1 MKYSVVIPTYNM
13 ARFLVAAL
21 QSVSRAANGHEQ
33 ELEVVVVDDASTDD
47 THEVLAAFQ
56 REAGFAAQVLKHPA
70 NRGSSAAKNTGIRH
84 AQGDYVLLLD
94 ADNIVGE
101 NIFGHLNV
109 ETTSH
114 PETEIFI
121 LGMGLIDIHGASAGV
136 FYRDVVQVDVA
147 ANLLPKSVPLLHDNF
162 MDNFSLIKRAVLL
175 DNPFDENFDY
185 LEDWDLWIRLNW
197 IRQARFQFVPE
208 LLGGYRVMD
217 DSKTRQLRKN
227 DAKNKRQLIRLYSK
241 MLLSSEPMGLSPQ
254 WVQQVT
260 QHVRQLCAALI

>member
-13 ARFLVAAL
+13 AQYLVTALHSVAKAAK
-21 QSVSRAANGHEQ
+21 GHEP

-47 THEVLAAFQ
+47 TQQVLAACQ
-56 REAGFAAQVLKHPA
+56 RDAGFAVHVLRHPA

-94 ADNIVGE
+94 ADNTVGDA
-101 NIFGHLNV
+101 IFSHLNAQ
-109 ETTSH
+109 TASH
-114 PETEIFI
+114 PEADVFV
-121 LGMGLIDIHGASAGV
+121 LGMGLIDAEGAPAGI

-147 ANLLPKSVPLLHDNF
+147 ANLLPRSLQLLHDNF
-162 MDNFSLIKRAVLL
+162 MDNFSLVKRSVLL

-197 IRQARFQFVPE
+197 IRQAQFQFVPE
-208 LLGGYRVMD
+208 LLGGYRIID

-241 MLLSSEPMGLSPQ
+241 MLLSSESMGLSPQ

-260 QHVRQLCAALI
+260 QHVRQLCSSLI

>member
-1 MKYSVVIPTYNM
+1 MRYSVVIPTYNM
-13 ARFLVAAL
+13 AQHVVTAL
-21 QSVSRAANGHEQ
+21 QSVAKAAKGYES

-47 THEVLAAFQ
+47 TQQVLAAYQ
-56 REAGFAAQVLKHPA
+56 REAGFAMHVLRHPA

-94 ADNIVGE
+94 ADNTVDE
-101 NIFGHLNV
+101 TLFNHLNAQ
-109 ETTSH
+109 TAYH
-114 PETEIFI
+114 PETDVFI
-121 LGMGLIDIHGASAGV
+121 LGMGLIDAQGAPAGI
-136 FYRDVVQVDVA
+136 FYRDIVQVDVA
-147 ANLLPKSVPLLHDNF
+147 ANLLPRSIQLLHDNF
-162 MDNFSLIKRAVLL
+162 MDNFSLVKRSVLL

-197 IRQARFQFVPE
+197 IRQATFQFVPE
-208 LLGGYRVMD
+208 LLGGYRIVD

-227 DAKNKRQLIRLYSK
+227 DAVNKRQLIRLYSK

-260 QHVRQLCAALI
+260 QHVRQLCSSLI

>member
-1 MKYSVVIPTYNM
+1 MRYSVVIPTYNM
-13 ARFLVAAL
+13 AQYLVAAL
-21 QSVSRAANGHEQ
+21 QSVAKAAKGHEP

-47 THEVLAAFQ
+47 TQQLLAACQ
-56 REAGFAAQVLKHPA
+56 READFVMHVFQHPA

-94 ADNIVGE
+94 ADNTVDE
-101 NIFGHLNV
+101 DIFGRLDA
-109 ETTSH
+109 ETVSR
-114 PETEIFI
+114 PETDVFI
-121 LGMGLIDIHGASAGV
+121 LGMHLIDAHGAPAGI

-147 ANLLPKSVPLLHDNF
+147 ANLLPRSIQLLHDNF
-162 MDNFSLIKRAVLL
+162 MDNFSLVKRSVLR

-197 IRQARFQFVPE
+197 IRRAQFQFVPE
-208 LLGGYRVMD
+208 LLGGYRIMD

-227 DAKNKRQLIRLYSK
+227 DAQNKRQLIRLYSK

-260 QHVRQLCAALI
+260 QHVRQLCSSLI

>member
-1 MKYSVVIPTYNM
+1 MKYSIVIPTYNM
-13 ARFLVAAL
+13 SPFLAASL
-21 QSVSRAANGHEQ
+21 QSVSKAVKGHEAV
-33 ELEVVVVDDASTDD
+33 LEVVIVDDASTDD
-47 THEVLAAFQ
+47 TSKVLAAFQ
-56 REAGFAAQVLKHPA
+56 RGSGFAVHVLTHTV

-101 NIFGHLNV
+101 NIFDRLDEEAVAN
-109 ETTSH
+109 
-114 PETEIFI
+114 PETDVFV
-121 LGMGLIDIHGASAGV
+121 LGMSLIDGHGAPAGV

-147 ANLLPKSVPLLHDNF
+147 ANLLPKSIPLLQDNF
-162 MDNFSLIKRAVLL
+162 MDNFSLVRRSVLL

-197 IRQARFQFVPE
+197 IRQARFQFIPD
-208 LLGGYRVMD
+208 LLGGYRIMD
-217 DSKTRQLRKN
+217 DSKTRQLKKN

-241 MLLSSEPMGLSPQ
+241 MLLSSEPMGLSPH

-260 QHVRQLCAALI
+260 QHVRQLCSSLI

>member
-13 ARFLVAAL
+13 AQYLVTAL
-21 QSVSRAANGHEQ
+21 QSVAKAANGHES

-47 THEVLAAFQ
+47 TQQVLAAC
-56 REAGFAAQVLKHPA
+56 RRDAGFAMHVFQHPA
-70 NRGSSAAKNTGIRH
+70 NRGSSAAKNTGIGH

-94 ADNIVGE
+94 ADNTIDE
-101 NIFGHLNV
+101 TIFSHLNAQIA
-109 ETTSH
+109 SK
-114 PETEIFI
+114 PETDIFI
-121 LGMGLIDIHGASAGV
+121 LGMGLIGADGASTGI

-147 ANLLPKSVPLLHDNF
+147 ANLLPRSIPLLHDNF
-162 MDNFSLIKRAVLL
+162 MDNFSLVKRSVLL

-197 IRQARFQFVPE
+197 IRQAQFQFVPE
-208 LLGGYRVMD
+208 LLGSYRIMD

-227 DAKNKRQLIRLYSK
+227 NAKNKRQLIRLYSK

-260 QHVRQLCAALI
+260 QHVRQLCSSLI